1 MYVGL
6 NHDFYHVLLSL
17 VRSDEASKMCIS
29 IISLILFIMKTNYR
43 QQTYLIGGITLLFIG
58 VLWLLR
64 SLGITLPDHVIS
76 FPTLVIAIGLV
87 ILIKSEFKSESGW
100 LIFAFGDVLLLNKL
114 VPDKNLLQIG
124 SASIILV
131 LGAYYLLRYFTDE
144 NKSTNN

>member
-1 MYVGL
+1 
-6 NHDFYHVLLSL
+6 
-17 VRSDEASKMCIS
+17 
-29 IISLILFIMKTNYR
+29 MKTNYR